1 MHTAFIRLCRVLAVL
16 ENLSL
21 RCMDSLVVAC
31 GLSCSMTCG
40 MLVSQP
46 EIELRPLCR
55 KGDS

>member
-1 MHTAFIRLCRVLAVL
+1 MQDLLL
-16 ENLSL
+16 GY
-21 RCMDSLVVAC
+21 MDSLVVAC